1 MKFTVTWRKEVE
13 DDLARIWLT
22 AMDQQAF
29 ADATNAI
36 DQQLKRD
43 PYRNANKSA
52 ATRGRSSLGRCVYNT
67 VFVGMIARLMYCK
80 SICLICLDSF
90 VLNARSPTLPPA

>member
-43 PYRNANKSA
+43 PYRNAKQVGGDTWA
-52 ATRGRSSLGRCVYNT
+52 IIAGPLRVQYRIRGHDCSVDVLQ
-67 VFVGMIARLMYCK
+67 IDL
-80 SICLICLDSF
+80 LD
-90 VLNARSPTLPPA
+90 LP